1 MPIRPFLHDASFDPE
16 TVELLGRALE
26 TAAARFNGTTLP
38 GTRRAI
44 AILIVNAAKGGAHDL
59 DRLVA
64 AGLGSE
70 ECLGR
75 APGAIY
81 NSRWTIP

>member
-16 TVELLGRALE
+16 TVEILGQAFD
-26 TAAARFNGTTLP
+26 TAAARFSGTTLP

-44 AILIVNAAKGGAHDL
+44 AILIIDAAKGGERDL

-64 AGLGSE
+64 AGLGT
-70 ECLGR
+70 GR
-75 APGAIY
+75 KTA
-81 NSRWTIP
+81 